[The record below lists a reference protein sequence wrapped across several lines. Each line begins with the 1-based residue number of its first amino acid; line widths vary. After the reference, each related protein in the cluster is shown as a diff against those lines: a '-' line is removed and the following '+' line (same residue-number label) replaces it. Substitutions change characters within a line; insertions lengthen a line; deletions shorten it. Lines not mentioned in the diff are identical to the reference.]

1 MLAENA
7 YVVQA
12 STGPKAGVD
21 FVRQIPIVC
30 PGHSRAIVEL
40 QFSPETVDGVFL
52 LSACL
57 DKQPMLRNGSTGDWI
72 GTFEGH
78 NGAVWAAHMD
88 PTAHRVV
95 TGSADMSAKVWDAI
109 TGDELHAFDH
119 PSVVKAARIS
129 KDAKRM
135 MTGGFDKVL
144 RLFDL
149 DDLGLQTH
157 ELAINTVQAK
167 ALGTEMDLA
176 RCRSRVTQ
184 ARSWTLTRTR
194 SRTLDPGQVPDP

>member
-1 MLAENA
+1 MLIRTRARVCAENA

-57 DKQPMLRNGSTGDWI
+57 DKQPMLRNGTTGDWI

-78 NGAVWAAHMD
+78 NVR
-88 PTAHRVV
+88 P
-95 TGSADMSAKVWDAI
+95 
-109 TGDELHAFDH
+109 
-119 PSVVKAARIS
+119 
-129 KDAKRM
+129 
-135 MTGGFDKVL
+135 VL
-144 RLFDL
+144 PLAPRLKSR
-149 DDLGLQTH
+149 T
-157 ELAINTVQAK
+157 T
-167 ALGTEMDLA
+167 LA
-176 RCRSRVTQ
+176 RS
-184 ARSWTLTRTR
+184 
-194 SRTLDPGQVPDP
+194 